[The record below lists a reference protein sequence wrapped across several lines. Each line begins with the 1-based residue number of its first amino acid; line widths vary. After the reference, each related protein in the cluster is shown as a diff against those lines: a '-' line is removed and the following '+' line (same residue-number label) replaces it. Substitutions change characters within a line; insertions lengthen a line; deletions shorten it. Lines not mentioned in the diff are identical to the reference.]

1 MNFLL
6 LATGF
11 AVSAALALRICSS
24 TTEPDDFDLTGLIGL
39 LATVVFMAAFGAG
52 ATGAGAGTGAAAG
65 AGVGVGAGAGAGAGG
80 CG

>member
-11 AVSAALALRICSS
+11 AASAAFALRICSN
-24 TTEPDDFDLTGLIGL
+24 TTEPDDFDLAGLIGL
-39 LATVVFMAAFGAG
+39 LATVVFAAAFGAG
-52 ATGAGAGTGAAAG
+52 ATGAGAGAG
-65 AGVGVGAGAGAGAGG
+65 AGIGAGASAETGADAGG